1 MTKYDWRWSVM
12 QPLLAE
18 VRRIQDGV
26 YLKSYANG
34 SGGVSDSY
42 GQDLLLFDADQ
53 DPLAVIRDWI
63 EKHRP
68 WPRCEQNNNSG
79 VIVVYRDTTTI
90 GEAYYRD
97 GKPKPDCDAM
107 YQWSCENRDGWHWL
121 PDGVEPNVIR
131 EHREHE
137 AAKTLT
143 QYVRCYSDD
152 VIAECRPD
160 GTCTYHSATS
170 TTEAKQSFEEVIA
183 CSGRKRLDS
192 RPDCID
198 EWAAHKP
205 ITQVHDTVPIDSKL
219 LAEYVLKASL
229 YDQIQSVVN
238 GGDA

>member
-1 MTKYDWRWSVM
+1 MSVKYDWRWSAM

-137 AAKTLT
+137 AAKAEQEHQAKDDWYEWHDDEDDIDWSKHPGMTRWA
-143 QYVRCYSDD
+143 YVVDD
-152 VIAECRPD
+152 VVTFYTPS
-160 GTCTYHSATS
+160 G
-170 TTEAKQSFEEVIA
+170 EE
-183 CSGRKRLDS
+183 GWHL
-192 RPDCID
+192 
-198 EWAAHKP
+198 
-205 ITQVHDTVPIDSKL
+205 Q
-219 LAEYVLKASL
+219 
-229 YDQIQSVVN
+229 
-238 GGDA
+238 